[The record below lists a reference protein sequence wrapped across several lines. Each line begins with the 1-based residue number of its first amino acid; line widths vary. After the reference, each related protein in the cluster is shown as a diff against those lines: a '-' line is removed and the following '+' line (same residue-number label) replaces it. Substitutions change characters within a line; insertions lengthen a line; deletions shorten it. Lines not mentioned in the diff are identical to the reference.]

1 MHAKPDDSP
10 QITTRGKRGN
20 NTIPQDPVPFSG
32 ITVLVV
38 GLGIAGLTA
47 ALECSRRGH
56 KVIGFEKKKD
66 TNQLGDVIGLSGNS
80 MRILSQWNQGSL
92 AELVDEDII
101 CAVEALELHDTAGT
115 IRAAMP
121 YHPESPAQ
129 GYLFRRTGLLTKLYE
144 LAIRAGIDL
153 RFGVNVMR
161 YWEDAD
167 NAGVYI
173 GEKRIVG
180 DCVIAADGFYSAGR
194 TAITNEDPVQ
204 QPIGAVMY
212 RAIFDAQEIA
222 HVPEAAWLLKKAPK
236 ADILPSFYG
245 KDVMVMMGTA
255 AKGRYVH
262 WACTIRGEVQQAS
275 EAWMQPASVEPVLD
289 CVRNWPAA
297 SKLNAVLSRTPPGAC
312 FNHTMLAMPPLR
324 TWVSDKGRMVVIG
337 DAAHPFLPYAGQGA
351 NQAIEDA
358 ASVAICL
365 ERAGRGMYLWLCG
378 CLRSSGAYFYSF
390 AKSFS
395 SFRLTGSDTYSW
407 LRHKRVSLIQ
417 EGSVEAKDSFL
428 KANWDSDDEAGS
440 PSAYLHQSWVYNH
453 DCVQHVVEE
462 FQIAADAIRHGRKYI
477 PTNVPVDGKYR
488 QE

>member
-1 MHAKPDDSP
+1 M
-10 QITTRGKRGN
+10 TRN
-20 NTIPQDPVPFSG
+20 NTIPRDPVPFSG
-32 ITVLVV
+32 ITVLIV

-66 TNQLGDVIGLSGNS
+66 TNQLGESCNSWSSKNMRLIRSNDPGDVIGLSGNS

-173 GEKRIVG
+173 GEDRIVG

-222 HVPEAAWLLKKAPK
+222 HVPEAAWLLKKAPT
-236 ADILPSFYG
+236 ADVLPSFYG

-262 WACTIRGEVQQAS
+262 WACTIR
-275 EAWMQPASVEPVLD
+275 
-289 CVRNWPAA
+289 
-297 SKLNAVLSRTPPGAC
+297 
-312 FNHTMLAMPPLR
+312 
-324 TWVSDKGRMVVIG
+324 VS
-337 DAAHPFLPYAGQGA
+337 LPQ
-351 NQAIEDA
+351 
-358 ASVAICL
+358 ICL
-365 ERAGRGMYLWLCG
+365 ALVR
-378 CLRSSGAYFYSF
+378 
-390 AKSFS
+390 
-395 SFRLTGSDTYSW
+395 T
-407 LRHKRVSLIQ
+407 
-417 EGSVEAKDSFL
+417 
-428 KANWDSDDEAGS
+428 
-440 PSAYLHQSWVYNH
+440 
-453 DCVQHVVEE
+453 
-462 FQIAADAIRHGRKYI
+462 
-477 PTNVPVDGKYR
+477 
-488 QE
+488 